1 MKASAVVTVLLLGSI
16 FLSLAG
22 CGGDSGQ
29 TPTPVSTSTPAGSPT
44 TTTPG
49 SETSTPTPQGLE
61 HFRIQQWRVI
71 DDNGTP
77 TLSASATASGNYRLT
92 LVGPEG
98 TLRDSGSSV
107 EGTSEIRLKLANAW
121 KAPDPGQYT
130 LLVKDAL
137 DEQIASQVFD
147 FEGINL
153 AVSGVSCTWEINMTD
168 SEYTLTNFE
177 FIAANSGDV
186 PAYIDRAV
194 VSVRGRSGTVP
205 LNQVVLPGATQAMS
219 DITRKPYT
227 RYVTGVTVGG
237 DRALEVRLLDS
248 KREILWTSKNVDPAA
263 AQAIEFQVLDWSVVD
278 DDGTAGFQAQISSD
292 NAVNIA
298 MVDPAATERDWLFS
312 NAGTNEVLLHMGVEG
327 EVPRAGGYE
336 LVVKDVWGNEATTQ
350 TVLIQ
355 GADLTTSLVRL
366 VWDEGSG
373 PTGAGKYFLKD
384 IEFSVSNGG
393 DVPAYIRGTDLV
405 VDGQSSD
412 DIQEV
417 RTVLSGEA
425 QSISAGTPAPWGF
438 LGTAGIW
445 GGQRPL
451 TLTFTDSTGNI
462 IHTHSETINVP

>member
-1 MKASAVVTVLLLGSI
+1 MKARAVIAML
-16 FLSLAG
+16 FLSCLFLILAA
-22 CGGDSGQ
+22 CGGDSSPTS
-29 TPTPVSTSTPAGSPT
+29 TPASTPTPAGSPT
-44 TTTPG
+44 TAPPG

-77 TLSASATASGNYRLT
+77 TLSTSATASDNYSLT
-92 LVGPEG
+92 LIGPKG
-98 TLRDSGSSV
+98 NRRDSGSIA
-107 EGTSEIRLKLANAW
+107 EGTSEIKLKLADAW

-153 AVSGVSCTWEINMTD
+153 AVSGVSCTWEINVTGT
-168 SEYTLTNFE
+168 EYTLTNLQ

-205 LNQVVLPGATQAMS
+205 LNQVILPGATQAMS

-227 RYVTGVTVGG
+227 RYVTGVAVGG

-248 KREILWTSKNVDPAA
+248 KREILWTSKDVDPGT
-263 AQAIEFQVLDWSVVD
+263 AQAIEFEVLDWTMVD

-312 NAGTNEVLLHMGVEG
+312 NAGTNEVVLHMGVEG
-327 EVPRAGGYE
+327 EVPGAGGYE
-336 LVVKDVWGNEATTQ
+336 LVIKDVWGNKATTQ

-355 GADLTTSLVRL
+355 GADLATNLVRL
-366 VWDEGSG
+366 AWDEGSG
-373 PTGAGKYFLKD
+373 PTGAGKYFLKN

-405 VDGQSSD
+405 VDGQSTD

-417 RTVLSGEA
+417 RTILAGEA
-425 QSISAGTPAPWGF
+425 QSISAGTPASWGF

-451 TLTFTDSTGNI
+451 TLTFTDSTGNV